1 MSVVNCL
8 SILLCVV
15 TIASRCGSDSGQP
28 SGPAAT
34 VDHAASAAERGAE
47 DQETRDDGGG
57 GGGDDGRTAA
67 AGRRRQTQSQTFEIL
82 NPRPSKLSTLANA
95 LAMLLNQLMSASL
108 FTGLMQLWTAVSRV
122 N

>member
-1 MSVVNCL
+1 MYVSVVNCL

-34 VDHAASAAERGAE
+34 VDHAASAAEGGAE
-47 DQETRDDGGG
+47 DQETRDDDGVGGN
-57 GGGDDGRTAA
+57 DDGRTAA
-67 AGRRRQTQSQTFEIL
+67 AGRRRQPQSQAFEIL

-95 LAMLLNQLMSASL
+95 LAMLLTKS
-108 FTGLMQLWTAVSRV
+108 
-122 N
+122 